1 MCEGFA
7 SVDSESMMVL
17 HLSFAQVK
25 AFFHCGDPHHSTDD
39 VPTIRVAWIDLAL
52 LMVEDAVK
60 VGGAGEHEGHPD
72 EDEHQHP
79 DPAVATQCEWTRWLD
94 SMLSDR

>member
-1 MCEGFA
+1 MGESHTSELILTQSKALVHCRNG
-7 SVDSESMMVL
+7 DSGDEVL
-17 HLSFAQVK
+17 ITEVW
-25 AFFHCGDPHHSTDD
+25 
-39 VPTIRVAWIDLAL
+39 VDLAL

-79 DPAVATQCEWTRWLD
+79 DPAVGTQCEWTRWLD

>member
-1 MCEGFA
+1 MCK
-7 SVDSESMMVL
+7 SCTPSPHPWTLTWV
-17 HLSFAQVK
+17 LSFAQFK
-25 AFFHCGDPHHSTDD
+25 ALLHCGDPHHRADDIPTST
-39 VPTIRVAWIDLAL
+39 WYDLAL

-79 DPAVATQCEWTRWLD
+79 DPAVGTQCEWTRWLD